1 LSGENTFAPY
11 SKLEN
16 KQEKEKMEVKMIN
29 NRPVKIWTDNV
40 EESAMR
46 QIENLTTLPFLFHHL
61 AIMPDVH
68 AGMGMPIG
76 GVLACKNAVIPN
88 AVGVDIGCGMC
99 AVKTNW
105 KVNEIP
111 TTVIRKEIMAG
122 IRERIPLGMDHHK
135 EAQDERYLPEGH
147 DIDKLEVVKRRQNS
161 IRYEV
166 GTLGGGNHFIELQ
179 RDEEDTLWIMIH
191 SGSRNLGKQVG
202 DFYNHIAK
210 TLNTR
215 YYSVVS
221 PDIQLPFLAA
231 ETKEFGM
238 YWNEMKYCIDFAFCN
253 RKLMMER
260 IEEVLADSL
269 KGIEFEPM
277 INIAH
282 NYAAYE
288 HHFGENVI
296 VHRKGATLAREG
308 VTGIIPGSQGTASYI
323 VEGLGNPDSFCSCSH
338 GAGRVLSRKMAIKT
352 LDMQQELA
360 QLEAKGIIHAIR
372 SQNDMQEASG
382 AYKDIEEVIANELD
396 LVKVKTRLLPVAVIK
411 G

>member
-1 LSGENTFAPY
+1 MIIRN
-11 SKLEN
+11 
-16 KQEKEKMEVKMIN
+16 IN
-29 NRPVKIWTDNV
+29 NRLVKIWTDYV

-76 GVLACKNAVIPN
+76 GVLACKDAVIPN

-105 KVNEIP
+105 KVSEIP
-111 TTVIRKEIMAG
+111 TEVIRKEIMKG
-122 IRERIPLGMDHHK
+122 IRERIPLGMDHH
-135 EAQDERYLPEGH
+135 EEPQDEKYLPQGY
-147 DIDKLEVVKRRQNS
+147 DIDQLKVVKSRLHS
-161 IRYEV
+161 ICREV

-179 RDEEDTLWIMIH
+179 KDEEDTLWIMIH

-202 DFYNHIAK
+202 DFYNHVAA
-210 TLNTR
+210 TLNAR
-215 YYSVVS
+215 WHSCV
-221 PDIQLPFLAA
+221 PPEIRLPFIAR

-238 YWNEMKYCIDFAFCN
+238 YWNEMNYCVEFALCN
-253 RKLMMER
+253 RRLMMER
-260 IEEVLADSL
+260 IEEVLVEAL
-269 KGIEFEPM
+269 PGIEFEPM

-288 HHFGENVI
+288 NHFGENVI

-308 VTGIIPGSQGTASYI
+308 VIGIIPGSQGTASYI
-323 VEGLGNPDSFCSCSH
+323 VEGLGNPESFCSCSH
-338 GAGRVLSRKMAIKT
+338 GAGRTLSRKMAIKT
-352 LDMQQELA
+352 LDMQQEVD
-360 QLEAKGIIHAIR
+360 QLNAKGIVHAIR
-372 SQNDMQEASG
+372 CQDDMQEASG
-382 AYKDIEEVIANELD
+382 AYKDIEEVIANEQD
-396 LVKVKTRLLPVAVIK
+396 LVRVKTKLLPVAVIK

>member
-1 LSGENTFAPY
+1 MIIKT
-11 SKLEN
+11 
-16 KQEKEKMEVKMIN
+16 IN
-29 NRPVKIWTDNV
+29 NRLVKIWTDDV

-76 GVLACKNAVIPN
+76 GVLACKDVVIPN

-105 KVNEIP
+105 KVSAIP
-111 TTVIRKEIMAG
+111 VEVLRKEIMRG
-122 IRERIPLGMDHHK
+122 IRKRIPLGMDHHK
-135 EAQDERYLPEGH
+135 EAQDEKYLPQGY
-147 DIDKLEVVKRRQNS
+147 DLDKLEVVNRRQHS
-161 IRYEV
+161 IRHEV

-179 RDEEDTLWIMIH
+179 KDEEGTLWIMIH

-202 DFYNHIAK
+202 DFYNKLASS
-210 TLNTR
+210 LNAR
-215 YYSVVS
+215 WYSSV
-221 PDIQLPFLAA
+221 PPELRLPFLPRGC
-231 ETKEFGM
+231 KEFGM
-238 YWNEMKYCIDFAFCN
+238 YWEEMQYCVDFALCN

-260 IEEVLADSL
+260 IEEVLADAL

-282 NYAAYE
+282 NYAAVE
-288 HHFGENVI
+288 NHFGSDVI

-308 VTGIIPGSQGTASYI
+308 VVGIIPGSQGTASYI
-323 VEGLGNPDSFCSCSH
+323 VEGLGNPDSFCSCSP
-338 GAGRVLSRKMAIKT
+338 GAGRVMSRKMAIDT
-352 LDMQQELA
+352 LDMRQEVEM
-360 QLEAKGIIHAIR
+360 LEAKGIVHAIR
-372 SQNDMQEASG
+372 SQDDMQEASG
-382 AYKDIEEVIANELD
+382 AYKDIDTVIANEAD
-396 LVKVKTRLLPVAVIK
+396 LVRVKTKLLPVAVIK